1 MTKILLIA
9 VIFGMAFWLYRK
21 FQHDQQKTKFARLS
35 LFAEVSDLLE
45 HPEMQQ
51 EGLGFPVLTGTYQ
64 DYEVK
69 LALIEDSLAVRKIP
83 PLWLTVTIQG
93 KQAIQGSLDL
103 IVRPQNNEFY
113 SPAWQWQGNLQ
124 VPPHWPQHS
133 IIKYQDEP
141 VDVGLIDVEIPKIF
155 ADEHM
160 KELLI
165 APWAVRLTYMAKQ
178 AERGE
183 YLIMRNAIFNGESI
197 PKAVAE
203 KIIKQA
209 IHIRQLL
216 EKGAK

>member
-9 VIFGMAFWLYRK
+9 VILGMALWLYRK
-21 FQHDQQKTKFARLS
+21 FQSDQQKTKFARLA
-35 LFAEVSDLLE
+35 LFTEAIDLLE

-51 EGLGFPVLTGTYQ
+51 DGLGFPVLTGTYQ

-69 LALIEDSLAVRKIP
+69 FTLIEDSLAVRKIP
-83 PLWLTVTIQG
+83 PLWLMVTIQG

-124 VPPHWPQHS
+124 VPSHWPQHS
-133 IIKYQDEP
+133 IIKYQDAP
-141 VDVGLIDVEIPKIF
+141 VDVALIDAEIPKMF
-155 ADEHM
+155 ADDRM

-165 APWAVRLTYMAKQ
+165 SSRAARLTYMAKQ

-183 YLIMRNAIFNGESI
+183 YLIMRNAIFNGEAI
-197 PKAVAE
+197 PKEVVE
-203 KIIKQA
+203 KILKQA

>member
-9 VIFGMAFWLYRK
+9 VILGMAFWLYRK
-21 FQHDQQKTKFARLS
+21 FQSDQRKAKLVRLS
-35 LFAEVSDLLE
+35 LFTEATDLLA

-51 EGLGFPVLTGTYQ
+51 DGLGFPVVTGTYQ

-69 LALIEDSLAVRKIP
+69 LTLIEDSLAVRKIP
-83 PLWLTVTIQG
+83 PLWLTVTVQG
-93 KQAIQGSLDL
+93 KQAIKGSLDL

-113 SPAWQWQGNLQ
+113 SPAWKWQGNLQ
-124 VPPHWPQHS
+124 VPSHWPQHS

-141 VDVGLIDVEIPKIF
+141 VDVGLIDTEVPKIF

-197 PKAVAE
+197 PKAVVE
-203 KIIKQA
+203 KILKQA

>member
-1 MTKILLIA
+1 MSKILLIA
-9 VIFGMAFWLYRK
+9 VLLGMAFWLYRK
-21 FQHDQQKTKFARLS
+21 FQYDQQKTKFARLS
-35 LFAEVSDLLE
+35 LFTEVTDLLE
-45 HPEMQQ
+45 HQEVQQ
-51 EGLGFPVLTGTYQ
+51 DGLGFPVMTGTYQ

-69 LALIEDSLAVRKIP
+69 LSLIEDSLAVRKVP

-124 VPPHWPQHS
+124 VPSHWPQHS
-133 IIKYQDEP
+133 IVKYQDEP
-141 VDVGLIDVEIPKIF
+141 VDVSLIDAEVPKMF
-155 ADEHM
+155 ADDHM

-165 APWAVRLTYMAKQ
+165 GPWAVRLTYMAKQ
-178 AERGE
+178 AQRGE
-183 YLIMRNAIFNGESI
+183 YLIMRNAIFNAEPI
-197 PKAVAE
+197 PQAVVE
-203 KIIKQA
+203 KILKQA